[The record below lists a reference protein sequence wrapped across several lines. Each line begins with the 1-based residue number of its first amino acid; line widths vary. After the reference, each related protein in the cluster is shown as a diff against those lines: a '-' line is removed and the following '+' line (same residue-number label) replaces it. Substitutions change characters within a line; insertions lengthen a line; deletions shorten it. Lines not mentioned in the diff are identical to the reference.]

1 MWKVQVACVALVLLA
16 ACRCGDGAPSGGER
30 AAPRARAPAPA
41 KDAVVLTVAYGS
53 EKKTWLEEQARA
65 FEASGATTKSGRPIR
80 VEGKALGS
88 GEAVQEIVSG
98 RLKAHVYSPA
108 SSAYMPLLNSAWM
121 QATGRT
127 QPVVG
132 PGEPVLLSPIVI
144 ALWKPMAEALGWPGK
159 PVGWADL
166 MKVAANPEGW
176 AAYGHPEW
184 GRFKLGHTHPEFSN
198 SGLLSV
204 LAEAYAGAGKTR
216 GLSAADI
223 ESKKTL
229 DLLRRIEGTVVHYGK
244 STGFFADKMLERGP
258 GYISAAVL
266 YENLVIESYSKRTDA
281 PFPLVSLYPVEG
293 TFWSDHPYAAL
304 EADWVGPE
312 EKEAAAAFL
321 GFLKARPAQ
330 ERALAL
336 GFRPAD
342 PEVPITSP
350 VDAAHGA
357 DPRQPQT
364 LLEVPE
370 ADVLEKLLAV
380 WRQTKKSTDVIFV
393 FDKSGSMRGRPL
405 AEAKVGAR
413 RFLETLSDRDEVTL
427 LFFDNN
433 VYPPIGPRA
442 LDAQGRGEL
451 AGRIDNTIAEG
462 GTALYAATDAAYKVA
477 QERAR
482 KNPGRIHAVVVM
494 TDGNDE
500 SSAITLAQLKQGLT
514 SSDEQDAAVRI
525 FTIAYGEGVEGR
537 VLEQI
542 AEAGKGSSAR
552 GSVEDI
558 VQVYRDM
565 ASFF

>member
-1 MWKVQVACVALVLLA
+1 MWKFHAGWLALVFLA
-16 ACRCGDGAPSGGER
+16 ACKCGGPASGEDGSASSG
-30 AAPRARAPAPA
+30 AAPRAAN
-41 KDAVVLTVAYGS
+41 AVVLTVAYGS

-80 VEGKALGS
+80 VEGRALGS
-88 GEAVQEIVSG
+88 GEALQEITSG

-108 SSAYMPLLNSAWM
+108 SSAYMPLLNSAWT

-127 QPVVG
+127 QPLVG
-132 PGEPVLLSPIVI
+132 QGEPVLLSPIVI
-144 ALWKPMAEALGWPGK
+144 AMWKPMAEALGWPGK
-159 PVGWADL
+159 PLGWADL
-166 MKVAANPEGW
+166 MKVAGNKQGW
-176 AAYGHPEW
+176 AAYGHAEW

-204 LAEAYAGAGKTR
+204 LAEAYAGAAKTR
-216 GLSAADI
+216 GLSAADV
-223 ESKKTL
+223 EAPKTL
-229 DLLRRIEGTVVHYGK
+229 ELLKQIEGTVVHYGK

-266 YENLVIESYSKRTDA
+266 YENLVIESYAKNTHA
-281 PFPLVSLYPVEG
+281 PFPLVSIYPVEG
-293 TFWSDHPYAAL
+293 TFWSDHPYATLDA
-304 EADWVGPE
+304 EWVGPE
-312 EKEAAAAFL
+312 EKEAAEAFL

-342 PEVPITSP
+342 PAVPIGAP

-357 DPRQPQT
+357 DPKQPQT

-370 ADVLEKLLAV
+370 AGVLEKLLAV

-393 FDKSGSMRGRPL
+393 FDKSGSMEGRPL
-405 AEAKVGAR
+405 AEAKVGAK

-433 VYPPIGPRA
+433 VYPPVGPMA
-442 LDAQGRGEL
+442 LDAKGRADL
-451 AGRIDNTIAEG
+451 AGRIENTIASG
-462 GTALYAATDAAYKVA
+462 GTALYGATEAAYKVA
-477 QERAR
+477 QARAR
-482 KNPGRIHAVVVM
+482 QHPGRIHAVMVM
-494 TDGNDE
+494 TDGRDE
-500 SSAITLAQLKQGLT
+500 SSAITLAQLKTGLT
-514 SSDEQDAAVRI
+514 SSDEQDSAVRV
-525 FTIAYGEGVEGR
+525 FTIAYGEGAEGG
-537 VLEQI
+537 VLEGI
-542 AEAGKGSSAR
+542 AEAGKGSSAK

>member
-1 MWKVQVACVALVLLA
+1 MRRFHVVGLLALAVLA
-16 ACRCGDGAPSGGER
+16 ACKESPPSPGSASASGGKPAPS
-30 AAPRARAPAPA
+30 A
-41 KDAVVLTVAYGS
+41 KAVVLTVAYGS

-65 FEASGATTKSGRPIR
+65 FEASGARTKSGRPIR

-108 SSAYMPLLNSAWM
+108 SSAYLPLLNSAWM

-132 PGEPVLLSPIVI
+132 QGEPVLLSPIVI
-144 ALWKPMAEALGWPGK
+144 AMWKPMAEALGWPGK

-166 MKVAANPEGW
+166 LKVAANPRGW

-216 GLSAADI
+216 GLSVADV
-223 ESKKTL
+223 ESPKTL
-229 DLLRRIEGTVVHYGK
+229 ELLRGIEGTVVHYGK

-266 YENLVIESYSKRTDA
+266 YENLVIESYAKRTDA
-281 PFPLVSLYPVEG
+281 PFPLVSVYPVEG

-342 PEVPITSP
+342 PEVPVTSP

-357 DPRQPQT
+357 DPKQPQT
-364 LLEVPE
+364 LLDVPD
-370 ADVLEKLLAV
+370 AAVLEKLLAV

-405 AEAKVGAR
+405 AEAKVGAK

-433 VYPPIGPRA
+433 VYPPIGPRP
-442 LDAQGRGEL
+442 LDAAGRADL
-451 AGRIDNTIAEG
+451 AGRIDSTIAAG
-462 GTALYAATDAAYKVA
+462 GTALYAATESAYKVA
-477 QERAR
+477 QARAR
-482 KNPGRIHAVVVM
+482 QSPGRIHAVMVM

-500 SSAITLAQLKQGLT
+500 SSNITLAQLKQALV
-514 SSDEQDAAVRI
+514 SSDEQDAAVRV

-542 AEAGKGSSAR
+542 AEAGKGSSAK
-552 GSVEDI
+552 GSVADI